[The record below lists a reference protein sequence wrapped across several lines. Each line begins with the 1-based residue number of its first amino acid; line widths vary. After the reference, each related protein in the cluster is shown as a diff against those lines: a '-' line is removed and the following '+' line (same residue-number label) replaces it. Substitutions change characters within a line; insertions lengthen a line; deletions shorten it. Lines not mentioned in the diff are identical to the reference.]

1 MFLTSSVSSGN
12 QYRVNNLTSQ
22 LSRVFATSR
31 DFLRELLE
39 IF

>member
-1 MFLTSSVSSGN
+1 MFLTSSASLGN

-22 LSRVFATSR
+22 LSRVFAISSH
-31 DFLRELLE
+31 FLREILE